1 MDEEEYEESGGSRA
15 RVVILILAVLLA
27 AAAAVAV
34 LVYFLLRK
42 SPDEEEVKRMGYAE
56 GVVVETGVTVVD
68 EDSLQDAADFLFLN
82 EDTPEIA
89 LEYRNN
95 PKSND
100 GKNFACHIAN
110 AADNVYDMYIAVY
123 SDSNCTDELFRS
135 DRLTPGTALDSLSL
149 ARTLEP
155 GVHELAVAFIQVEDG
170 EETVHA
176 QTLVT
181 LDFTVL

>member
-1 MDEEEYEESGGSRA
+1 MDEEYEESGGSRI
-15 RVVILILAVLLA
+15 RIVILILSVLLA
-27 AAAAVAV
+27 AAVGV
-34 LVYFLLRK
+34 LVYLLLRK
-42 SPDEEEVKRMGYAE
+42 PPAAEEVKRMGYAE
-56 GVVVETGVTVVD
+56 GAVVETGVTVVD

-82 EDTPEIA
+82 DDTSEIA

-100 GKNFACHIAN
+100 GKNFVCHIAN

-123 SDSNCTDELFRS
+123 SDSDCTDELFRS
-135 DRLTPGTALDSLSL
+135 DRLTPGTALDSLTL

-155 GVHELAVAFIQVEDG
+155 GGHELTVAFIQVEDG

-176 QTLVT
+176 QTLIT
-181 LDFTVL
+181 MDFTVL